1 MRDQHYHAGDAS
13 PAFSLRW
20 AWTGWPSADVFP
32 NPSSIDWKLLE
43 SLSVVP
49 SMIVARLKGRLDHA
63 FRTKGIPLK
72 FSRKVA
78 LRSLGENTQAGVDQ
92 YIANQVDKEQFVDDR
107 FGASL
112 KEFTRVWQSRAAD
125 PLEVNSG
132 RYWYQLHLVLV
143 VDKRHR
149 IVDLSFLGKM
159 FESFQEIAIDAG
171 YELSALS
178 VMPDHTHVALRGVV
192 SQSPEAIAVQFQNG
206 IESHLRVN
214 SLWQPSYYVGTFG
227 AYNMKVVRTNRE

>member
-78 LRSLGENTQAGVDQ
+78 LRSLGENTQADVDQ

-112 KEFTRVWQSRAAD
+112 KGVHTCLAEPSCRSTR
-125 PLEVNSG
+125 
-132 RYWYQLHLVLV
+132 
-143 VDKRHR
+143 
-149 IVDLSFLGKM
+149 
-159 FESFQEIAIDAG
+159 
-171 YELSALS
+171 
-178 VMPDHTHVALRGVV
+178 
-192 SQSPEAIAVQFQNG
+192 SQ
-206 IESHLRVN
+206 
-214 SLWQPSYYVGTFG
+214 FG
-227 AYNMKVVRTNRE
+227 ALLVSIAYGTCR

>member
-43 SLSVVP
+43 SLWVVP

-78 LRSLGENTQAGVDQ
+78 LRSLGENTQADVDQ

-112 KEFTRVWQSRAAD
+112 KAFTRAWQSRAAD

-143 VDKRHR
+143 VDKHHR
-149 IVDLSFLGKM
+149 I
-159 FESFQEIAIDAG
+159 
-171 YELSALS
+171 
-178 VMPDHTHVALRGVV
+178 
-192 SQSPEAIAVQFQNG
+192 
-206 IESHLRVN
+206 
-214 SLWQPSYYVGTFG
+214 
-227 AYNMKVVRTNRE
+227 VVRTNRE